1 MSPPAHCSPRT
12 GGHRDSLRRQSGWP
26 LCVAAAPGAAPL
38 TPDAPPPLPPL
49 SRHCWP
55 RPGHCGASAVS
66 GVHVLSGGRGRGA
79 RVVPPASRPNRA
91 SRAAHH
97 VRPGSRGE
105 SHARALGSR
114 VALWQQGP
122 GSSSLSASV
131 PARALPALVRTPV
144 ATLAREGSV
153 APHSLV
159 GRERGLKLSR
169 DLDVTAPTPPHTPFL
184 SSPQVTGSR

>member
-1 MSPPAHCSPRT
+1 MASLCCRCPRRCATHSRCPPPTSS
-12 GGHRDSLRRQSGWP
+12 SLQA
-26 LCVAAAPGAAPL
+26 LLAAPWTL
-38 TPDAPPPLPPL
+38 
-49 SRHCWP
+49 RC
-55 RPGHCGASAVS
+55 V
-66 GVHVLSGGRGRGA
+66 GGLGCARSVRGA
-79 RVVPPASRPNRA
+79 GAGGSRGATASRPNRA

>member
-1 MSPPAHCSPRT
+1 MLPLPQALRHSLPTPPPPSS
-12 GGHRDSLRRQSGWP
+12 SLQA
-26 LCVAAAPGAAPL
+26 LLAAPWTL
-38 TPDAPPPLPPL
+38 
-49 SRHCWP
+49 RC
-55 RPGHCGASAVS
+55 V
-66 GVHVLSGGRGRGA
+66 GGLGCARSVRGA
-79 RVVPPASRPNRA
+79 GAG
-91 SRAAHH
+91 
-97 VRPGSRGE
+97 GSRGAARFAAKSCLESCPPRAPRVPRE
-105 SHARALGSR
+105 SHARALDSR